1 MDQMKVKIETALNC
15 LDRLK
20 KLNDLLVVIAKS
32 MREENSTTEE
42 IETCVGIAW
51 DIGNSLFETIDS
63 EVKKSGDSK

>member
-1 MDQMKVKIETALNC
+1 MKVKTEIALNC

-20 KLNDLLVVIAKS
+20 KLNDLLVVIANS
-32 MREENSTTEE
+32 MREGNSTTEE

-51 DIGNSLFETIDS
+51 DIGNSLFETFDS

>member
-1 MDQMKVKIETALNC
+1 MKVKTETALNC

-20 KLNDLLVVIAKS
+20 KLNDLLVVIANS
-32 MREENSTTEE
+32 MREGNSTTEE

-51 DIGNSLFETIDS
+51 DIGNSLFETFDS